1 MALSFQEPV
10 NGGSLPPIDKSHL
23 RPWVT
28 LNSVAQFRP
37 HVCSVNRQQQ
47 HSFTQYPLTMN
58 TSLSLLTALF
68 LSIASTTAFAS
79 PNATANLNQEQTTD
93 VQMDQTREGE
103 VTLQV
108 MAVTPGGSTKRIQ
121 SRHRN
126 MNNALGAYQR
136 FVSTLPY
143 GSRIVRVAF
152 LGSNG
157 QIIFSHQ
164 G

>member
-1 MALSFQEPV
+1 MAHSPQLTKVTFDHGQRSILSLSNALMFALSTD
-10 NGGSLPPIDKSHL
+10 NNNTLLPN
-23 RPWVT
+23 T
-28 LNSVAQFRP
+28 
-37 HVCSVNRQQQ
+37 
-47 HSFTQYPLTMN
+47 PLTMN
-58 TSLSLLTALF
+58 TSLSLLAALF
-68 LSIASTTAFAS
+68 LSIVSTTAFAS
-79 PNATANLNQEQTTD
+79 PNAMVKLNQDHTTD
-93 VQMDQTREGE
+93 VQMDQTRDGE

-108 MAVTPGGSTKRIQ
+108 LAVTPGGSTKRIQ

-126 MNNALGAYQR
+126 MNDALGAYQR

-152 LGSNG
+152 LGSDG